1 MNRKYNNFKRKISSS
16 KRELKKLSIKFT
28 KHNVLIFI
36 TIILTILL
44 VLFTKITILDHI
56 VDIIIFTVLLFI
68 TLKCTLLSI
77 SRINVINLSSDL
89 NLWSLRI
96 LGIIISAIGFMII
109 ATFGYGTMMVTSK
122 YGVDNIGLYLQIT
135 WIVGLCL
142 FIIGLF
148 CNFRAVR
155 RYEQTIFMR

>member
-1 MNRKYNNFKRKISSS
+1 MSRKYNNSKRKISNS

-36 TIILTILL
+36 TIILTMLSI
-44 VLFTKITILDHI
+44 LFTKIPIIEHI

-96 LGIIISAIGFMII
+96 LGIVMGIIGFIVFSI
-109 ATFGYGTMMVTSK
+109 PVLS
-122 YGVDNIGLYLQIT
+122 IT
-135 WIVGLCL
+135 LSEVSNVPLSFHIVWIVGLCI
-142 FIIGLF
+142 FIIGVF
-148 CNFRAVR
+148 CNFRATR